1 MQAPEKDK
9 TDKSVGPVL
18 KVGKNDDVRAAYDK
32 AVNEAT
38 VRNQASA
45 DENLVKEKEDKAS
58 KEAALKPEYDQKIQ

>member
-1 MQAPEKDK
+1 M
-9 TDKSVGPVL
+9 